1 MISSLTTKTSC
12 CWPINLFLHIIA
24 ATANEITMND
34 PITTI
39 IIIFKTPTEP
49 TMLHE
54 PPEWPG
60 IHSVHVGP
68 IKFLSHTHSLVLV
81 SQRPF
86 TQGGLQSWMH
96 KGYRVYPGAHML
108 QEGPA

>member
-1 MISSLTTKTSC
+1 MM
-12 CWPINLFLHIIA
+12 A

-39 IIIFKTPTEP
+39 MIIFKTPTELTTP
-49 TMLHE
+49 HE
-54 PPEWPG
+54 LPEWPG
-60 IHSVHVGP
+60 THSVHVGP
-68 IKFLSHTHSLVLV
+68 MKFLSHTHCLVLV

-86 TQGGLQSWMH
+86 TQGGLQSWVH
-96 KGYRVYPGAHML
+96 KGYCVNPGAHML